1 MKNEPLA
8 SHLCETP
15 GGTPDLFSDG
25 LSTFGVPRPAKS
37 VKGKNKSYLTIYPER
52 VRKYLTEFYFSV
64 IRMYPDIRTES
75 PFTRID
81 LPVLE
86 GHRKQLNE
94 LLEMLTHAHT
104 VLNITYRQ
112 KDKSGIYMS
121 TREDYVNALSMLK
134 PLAQLYK
141 SHRNKIE
148 NDIIAL
154 IKQFCR
160 PGELFTR
167 RELGEVLNY
176 SKTHTTRIIKL
187 LEERGLIVRAGGF
200 KNTGYK
206 FMLTG

>member
-1 MKNEPLA
+1 MKNDHLA

-15 GGTPDLFSDG
+15 GGTPDLFNDG
-25 LSTFGVPRPAKS
+25 LSTFGVPRPVKS
-37 VKGKNKSYLTIYPER
+37 VKEKNKSYLDFCPER
-52 VRKYLTEFYFSV
+52 IKKYLTEFYLSV

-75 PFTRID
+75 PFRRID

-86 GHRKQLNE
+86 NHRKQLQK

-104 VLNITYRQ
+104 VLNSIYRL
-112 KDKSGIYMS
+112 KDERGIYQG

-134 PLAQLYK
+134 PLAKLYK
-141 SHRNKIE
+141 SHRSELEK
-148 NDIIAL
+148 DITAL
-154 IKQFCR
+154 IRGFYK

-187 LEERGLIVRAGGF
+187 LEERGSIVKAGGF
-200 KNTGYK
+200 KNKGYQY
-206 FMLTG
+206 MLTG